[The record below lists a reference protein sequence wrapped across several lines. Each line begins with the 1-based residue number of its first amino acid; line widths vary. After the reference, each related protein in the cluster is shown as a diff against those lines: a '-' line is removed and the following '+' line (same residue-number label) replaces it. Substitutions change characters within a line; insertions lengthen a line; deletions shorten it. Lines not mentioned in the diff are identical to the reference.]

1 MLDFAFLFCR
11 LKLDDFVLWVLFCF
25 LGYFLLLLLFFI
37 YLFVLLKEY
46 IYCVLDFAFFSCRLQ
61 LHKGLLIF

>member
-25 LGYFLLLLLFFI
+25 LGYFLLLLLFF
-37 YLFVLLKEY
+37 YLFICTSKRVY
-46 IYCVLDFAFFSCRLQ
+46 ILCVRFCIFFL
-61 LHKGLLIF
+61 

>member
-25 LGYFLLLLLFFI
+25 LSYFLLLLLFFVI
-37 YLFVLLKEY
+37 SADIV
-46 IYCVLDFAFFSCRLQ
+46 C
-61 LHKGLLIF
+61 